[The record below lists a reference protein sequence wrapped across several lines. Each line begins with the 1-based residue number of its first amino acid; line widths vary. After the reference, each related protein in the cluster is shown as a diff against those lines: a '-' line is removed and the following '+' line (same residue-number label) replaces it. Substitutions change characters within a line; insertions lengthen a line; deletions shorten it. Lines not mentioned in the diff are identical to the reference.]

1 MYMYFE
7 NSRMRARERGRK
19 LVIMAKNYPKFVK
32 GKKLWIQEC
41 QGTPNKINT
50 KKIIR
55 QIVVKP

>member
-1 MYMYFE
+1 
-7 NSRMRARERGRK
+7 MRARERGRK